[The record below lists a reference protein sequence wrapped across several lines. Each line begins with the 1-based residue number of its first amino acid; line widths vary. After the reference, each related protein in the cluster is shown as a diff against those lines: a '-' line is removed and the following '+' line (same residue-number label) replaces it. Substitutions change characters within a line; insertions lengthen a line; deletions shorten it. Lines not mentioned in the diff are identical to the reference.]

1 MTTLVGNSKYVNPIG
16 GKYVDPTTGRE
27 EVRALRAS
35 DGGSLAFH
43 SSLGSAV
50 PSDRECG
57 ATATRQ
63 IFTWTEGEGVL
74 RVVVNV
80 QGSSGTKVAV
90 CFDAP
95 DDATADSWLAGN
107 AATSAPTM
115 RRIVEA
121 GVPREFIFSRPLRRM
136 DLIDYSGTA
145 SAVFVEAGK

>member
-1 MTTLVGNSKYVNPIG
+1 MAGRVELVGEVFVPATNSYEK
-16 GKYVDPTTGRE
+16 
-27 EVRALRAS
+27 RA
-35 DGGSLAFH
+35 GGSIPVQIGA
-43 SSLGSAV
+43 GRGV

-63 IFTWTEGEGVL
+63 VFTWTEGEGVL

-80 QGSSGTKVAV
+80 QGASGTKVAV

-107 AATSAPTM
+107 AATAAPTM

>member
-1 MTTLVGNSKYVNPIG
+1 MTIYNISDNIKQIGGIYVN
-16 GKYVDPTTGRE
+16 PTTGRE
-27 EVRALRAS
+27 EVRALHATES
-35 DGGSLAFH
+35 GSLASH
-43 SSLGSAV
+43 NSLGSAV

-115 RRIVEA
+115 RRIIEA
-121 GVPREFIFSRPLRRM
+121 SVPREFIFSRPLRRM